1 MKITIQREPFF
12 QVFQLAA
19 AVAPSRSPKPI
30 LQNVKLDARDDV
42 VTLIATDQE
51 QGVRLTVNE
60 VEIHQP
66 GAALI
71 SVQRMS
77 LILREVGDEQL
88 RIEAT
93 PEKTK
98 IQGEH
103 SRFELAGQNPDEF
116 PEVGGFDE
124 PNYLETG
131 ANVLRELIRRTLFA
145 TDAESSRYALGG
157 VLLQPEGETLVAV
170 GTDGR
175 RLAKMEGGLVCHGT
189 VPNHTTIVPARAMH
203 LIERMLP
210 ADESKVSL
218 APRANDL
225 LIRVPRGVFFT
236 RLVEGRYPKWRE
248 VIPRRNDSHKIEIPV
263 GPLLSK
269 LRQAAIVTSDESRG
283 VDFAFT
289 SGNLVLSVVTAE
301 VGESRVDMP
310 ISYSGDDL
318 VVSLDH
324 QYVED
329 FLKVLPPDKVFT
341 LEIASGDQAVYCTTD
356 DGYGYV
362 IMPLSKERR

>member
-30 LQNVKLDARDDV
+30 LQNVKLDARDGV

-51 QGVRLTVNE
+51 QGVRLTVSE
-60 VEIHQP
+60 VEIQQP
-66 GAALI
+66 GSAVI

-88 RIEAT
+88 RIETT
-93 PEKTK
+93 PEKIK

-103 SRFELAGQNPDEF
+103 SRFELAAQNPDEF
-116 PEVGGFDE
+116 PDVAGFDE
-124 PNYLETG
+124 QNYLEIG

-157 VLLQPEGETLVAV
+157 VLLEPDGATLTAV

-175 RLAKMEGGLVCHGT
+175 RLAKMEGNIERHGT
-189 VPNHTTIVPARAMH
+189 IGNTTTIVPARAMH

-210 ADESKVSL
+210 TDETKVSL

-225 LIRVPRGVFFT
+225 LLRVPRGVFTT

-248 VIPRRNDSHKIEIPV
+248 VIPRRNDPHKIEIPV
-263 GPLLSK
+263 GPLYSK
-269 LRQAAIVTSDESRG
+269 LRQAAIVTSEESRG
-283 VDFAFT
+283 VDFTFT
-289 SGNLVLSVVTAE
+289 EGNLVLSVVTAE

-310 ISYSGDDL
+310 IPYQGEEI

-324 QYVED
+324 QYVEE

-341 LEIASGDQAVYCTTD
+341 LDIVSGDQAVYCTTD
-356 DGYGYV
+356 DHYGYV